1 MKLEEFFK
9 NVERPLVVVS
19 TLLQKDHEAVVT
31 FLSDLNAPV
40 YLEGISGLR
49 EEPRLKHLAIRY
61 LPNLWDNA
69 AKANYPIDGILRIGG
84 VPTFRPWRDLENMY
98 DCIHVCSISHLPF
111 SGLSR
116 GSVVHGSVSTILA
129 SFALSQRIFRADE
142 WLSFDAACHRG
153 VVELFKEYPC
163 AEPSLF
169 YALSQKI
176 PPSSMVYLGNSSPIR
191 EWDLAATGDFRGL
204 TTFASRGLNGI
215 DGQISTFL
223 GLCQPHVENWGIFGD
238 LTVLYDMAGPWIL
251 SQLGEV
257 SITLAVVNNGGGQ
270 IFSRMFPQKTFQ
282 NSHSLS
288 FESLASFWNLDYEKW
303 RVVPQGGQKWLGG
316 MIELVPDGEATEQ
329 FWKKY
334 EELSQKIAAVNLG

>member
-1 MKLEEFFK
+1 MRLEEFIK

-19 TLLQKDHEAVVT
+19 TLLQKDREAAAK
-31 FLSDLNAPV
+31 FLLDLNAPV

-61 LPNLWDNA
+61 LPNFWDNA
-69 AKANYPIDGILRIGG
+69 AKANYSIDGILRIGG
-84 VPTFRPWRDLENMY
+84 VPTFRPWRDLENLR
-98 DCIHVCSISHLPF
+98 DRIHVCSISHLPF
-111 SGLSR
+111 SGLSW
-116 GSVVHGSVSTILA
+116 GSVVHGSVSEIL
-129 SFALSQRIFRADE
+129 SLFALSQRMFRADE
-142 WLSFDAACHRG
+142 WHSFDAVCYRA
-153 VVELFKEYPC
+153 VAELFKEYPC

-191 EWDLAATGDFRGL
+191 EWDLAATDDFRGL

-223 GLCQPHVENWGIFGD
+223 GLCQPHVQNWGIFGD

-251 SQLGEV
+251 SHLGEV
-257 SITLAVVNNGGGQ
+257 SVTLVVVNNGGGQ
-270 IFSRMFPQKTFQ
+270 IFSRMFPHKIFQ
-282 NSHSLS
+282 NPHSLS

-303 RVVPQGGQKWLGG
+303 ETVPQGRQRWVKG
-316 MIELVPDGEATEQ
+316 MIELIPDRGATEQ
-329 FWKKY
+329 FWRKY
-334 EELSQKIAAVNLG
+334 EELGSVKK